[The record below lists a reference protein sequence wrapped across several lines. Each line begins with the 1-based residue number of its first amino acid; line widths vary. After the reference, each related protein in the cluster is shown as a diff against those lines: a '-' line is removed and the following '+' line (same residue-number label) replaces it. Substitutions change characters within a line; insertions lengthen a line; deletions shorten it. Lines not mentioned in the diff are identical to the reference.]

1 MLVVSKV
8 AVKVCMKDV
17 LMVVWTVNVSV
28 RKEVA
33 WLELMMG
40 RKKVVL
46 SAELM
51 DSSKVDVTV
60 WRMATVLETMR
71 VDPMADKT
79 AGTRVEMSV

>member
-1 MLVVSKV
+1 MWVASKV
-8 AVKVCMKDV
+8 AVKVYMKDV

-33 WLELMMG
+33 WLELMMD

-46 SAELM
+46 SVELM
-51 DSSKVDVTV
+51 DSSKVHVTV
-60 WRMATVLETMR
+60 WRMVTVLETMR
-71 VDPMADKT
+71 VDLMADKT